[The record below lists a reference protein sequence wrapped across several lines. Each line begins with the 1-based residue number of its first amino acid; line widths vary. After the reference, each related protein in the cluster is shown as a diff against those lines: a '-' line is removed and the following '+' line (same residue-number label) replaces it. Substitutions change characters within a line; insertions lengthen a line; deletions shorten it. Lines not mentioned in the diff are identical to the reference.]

1 MEGRKPLRIF
11 TVLNKARSHKIKVM
25 KQLVR
30 FFDCELTGDKL
41 AVIRENGVEKCVT
54 EGEGWDVYA
63 LSMAEYDRHHLVSEM
78 Y

>member
-1 MEGRKPLRIF
+1 M
-11 TVLNKARSHKIKVM
+11 VM

-30 FFDCELTGDKL
+30 FFECELTGDKL
-41 AVIRENGVEKCVT
+41 AIIWDGKQEICVT

-63 LSMAEYDRHHLVSEM
+63 LSMAEYDRFHLVSEM

>member
-1 MEGRKPLRIF
+1 
-11 TVLNKARSHKIKVM
+11 M

-41 AVIRENGVEKCVT
+41 AIIWDGKQEICVT

-63 LSMAEYDRHHLVSEM
+63 ISMDEYDSKHLVSEM